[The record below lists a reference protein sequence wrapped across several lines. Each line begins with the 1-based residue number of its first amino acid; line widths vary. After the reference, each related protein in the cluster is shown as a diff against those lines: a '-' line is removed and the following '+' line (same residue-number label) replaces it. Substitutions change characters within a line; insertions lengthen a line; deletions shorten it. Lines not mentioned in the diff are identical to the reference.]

1 MPTIRIKLTPTEY
14 AVLAVRCS
22 EEGLSN
28 LDECINHLLEE
39 KIKPLLSYR
48 VQFIT

>member
-1 MPTIRIKLTPTEY
+1 MPTIRVKLTPTEY
-14 AVLAVRCS
+14 AALAAKCS
-22 EEGLSN
+22 EEDLIN

-39 KIKPLLSYR
+39 KIKSLLSYR